1 MPITVVRATNGDHLR
16 FRDNESGNI
25 LDNLLTRMEQYAINL
40 ESLVDDR
47 TRDYLEEKK
56 KCEDVLYQ
64 LLPKSVAAQLIAG
77 KPVLAETYDSVT
89 IYFSDIVGFTKI
101 SSESTPMQVVDFL
114 NDLYT
119 CFDSI
124 VGNFDVYKV
133 SGRL

>member
-1 MPITVVRATNGDHLR
+1 
-16 FRDNESGNI
+16 
-25 LDNLLTRMEQYAINL
+25 MEQYAINL

-133 SGRL
+133 SVVDETGERTWC